1 MINVTMTMI
10 SYHDFIFTYLLHV
23 VWCVSVSSMTRSQ
36 TLWQTDISANIVLS
50 FFFFHRLHIDP
61 YILQT
66 SALALLA
73 ALLASLP
80 PRDNTGTTRF
90 AITFLLTCNKIN

>member
-61 YILQT
+61 LQT
-66 SALALLA
+66 SALAPLA

-90 AITFLLTCNKIN
+90 AITFPLTCNKIK